1 MMGKRLKA
9 FQQAHGLD
17 GFAVKSLAMGLVFA
31 VIAAACL
38 GQLALVQLLEG
49 KATAQAATNARTV
62 KVVTTANRGRILDSN
77 GTVLAQSVERYNII
91 GVPDAATSFTPVACG
106 SKQAETLGYCHQID
120 GKPVGATGAAAVAR
134 LLAPVLDMDAMELGA
149 LLNGTGQ
156 YVVIKKD
163 VTPQIKRQIDKMGLY
178 GIVYGELSSERVYA
192 ENTLLGALLGG
203 VNADG
208 HGAAGLE
215 QTFDKTLSGTDGY
228 TVYQRGG
235 GGQVIPG
242 TVTESKDAVDGK
254 DVTLTIDADV
264 DWYVKKVLS
273 EGVESSNAQWGIAV
287 VMDTQTGG
295 IVALE
300 DSDQIKAG
308 SDEAKLSVSRA
319 VSQTFEPG
327 SIGKVPALAAIL
339 QNGAHKITDKFTV
352 PYEYTKSN
360 GQKFHDAVEHS
371 TKHWT
376 LAGILQNSSNVGMVM
391 ASQNVSSQQR
401 YDMLTK
407 FGIGQ
412 PTGLNLPGESK
423 GVLGTPESWDGR
435 TKDTILFGQGYTVN
449 ALQLTRAV
457 SVIAN
462 GGVMRQP
469 SIVKSVTDADGHVT
483 GKTGDAG
490 TRVIDENVSNEI
502 RNAMESVAEEYQ
514 KTAGV
519 NGYRVAAKTGTA
531 EVVGATGQLT
541 SIIADFSGIIP
552 ADNPRYVVTVV
563 MLDPDGMY
571 GGTTSGKLF
580 AQIGEFLM
588 QKYEVPTSAPRTD
601 AIPVDW

>member
-1 MMGKRLKA
+1 MRRPNPRSFA
-9 FQQAHGLD
+9 RAHGLD
-17 GFAVKSLAMGLVFA
+17 GFVTRCLAVGIVLAL
-31 VIAAACL
+31 IAMACL
-38 GQLALVQLLEG
+38 GQLACVQLLEG
-49 KATAQAATNARTV
+49 RATAQAATNARTS
-62 KVVTTANRGRILDSN
+62 KVVQRANRGRITDTN

-106 SKQAETLGYCHQID
+106 SKQAESLGYCHEVD

-149 LLNGTGQ
+149 ELNGTGQ

-163 VTPQIKRQIDKMGLY
+163 VTPQVKRQIDKLGLY

-192 ENTLLGALLGG
+192 EHTLLGALLGG
-203 VNADG
+203 VGDDG
-208 HGAAGLE
+208 EGAAGLE
-215 QTFDKTLSGTDGY
+215 KSLNGTLKGTDGY
-228 TVYQRGG
+228 TVYQQGNGG
-235 GGQVIPG
+235 EVIPG
-242 TVTESKDAVDGK
+242 TVTESKAATDGK
-254 DVTLTIDADV
+254 DVALTIDADV
-264 DWYVKKVLS
+264 DWYVKKVLT
-273 EGVESSNAQWGIAV
+273 EGVSSSHAQWGIACV
-287 VMDTQTGG
+287 EDTQTGE
-295 IVALE
+295 IIALE

-308 SDEAKLSVSRA
+308 TDAAKLNASRA

-352 PYEYTKSN
+352 PYEYTKN
-360 GQKFHDAVEHS
+360 GQKFHDAVEHGNE
-371 TKHWT
+371 HWT

-391 ASQNVSSQQR
+391 AAQNVTSQQR

-412 PTGLNLPGESK
+412 STGLDLPGESN
-423 GVLGTPESWDGR
+423 GTLGTPESWDGR
-435 TKDTILFGQGYTVN
+435 TKDTVLFGQGYAVN

-462 GGVMRQP
+462 GGVNRRQ

-483 GKTGDAG
+483 DMVHNEA
-490 TRVIDENVSNEI
+490 TRVIDENVAAEI
-502 RNAMESVAEEYQ
+502 RNAMESVAEEY
-514 KTAGV
+514 KNTAGV
-519 NGYRVAAKTGTA
+519 DGYRVAAKTGTA
-531 EVVGATGQLT
+531 EVAGANGQLT

-588 QKYEVPTSAPRTD
+588 QKYEVPNSSPRTD

>member
-1 MMGKRLKA
+1 MTRHFKA
-9 FQQAHGLD
+9 FTRAHGLE
-17 GFAVKSLAMGLVFA
+17 GFMVKSLTVGVVFA
-31 VIAAACL
+31 VIAAVCL
-38 GQLALVQLLEG
+38 GRLAWVQLLEG
-49 KATAQAATNARTV
+49 QATAQAATNARTS
-62 KVVTTANRGRILDSN
+62 KVIISANRGKILDTN

-91 GVPDAATSFTPVACG
+91 GVPDSATSFTPVSCG
-106 SKQAETLGYCHQID
+106 SKQAESLGYCHEID

-134 LLAPVLDMDAMELGA
+134 LLAPILKMDAMELGA
-149 LLNGTGQ
+149 MLNGTGQ

-163 VTPQIKRQIDKMGLY
+163 VTPQVKRQIDKLGLY

-192 ENTLLGALLGG
+192 ENTLIGSLLGG
-203 VNADG
+203 MNDDG

-215 QTFDKTLSGTDGY
+215 QTFDKMLSGTDGY
-228 TVYQRGG
+228 TVYQRGNG
-235 GGQVIPG
+235 GEVIPG

-254 DVTLTIDADV
+254 DVSLTIDSDV
-264 DWYVKKVLS
+264 DWYVKKVLT
-273 EGVESSNAQWGIAV
+273 EGVQSSHAQWGIAV

-339 QNGAHKITDKFTV
+339 QNGVHKITDKFTV
-352 PYEYTKSN
+352 PYEYAKSN

-391 ASQNVSSQQR
+391 ASENVTSQQR

-412 PTGLNLPGESK
+412 PTGLNLPGESQ

-435 TKDTILFGQGYTVN
+435 TKDTVLFGQGYTVN

-483 GKTGDAG
+483 EQAQGEA
-490 TRVIDENVSNEI
+490 TRVIDESVSNEI
-502 RNAMESVAEEYQ
+502 KNAMESVAEEY
-514 KTAGV
+514 KNTASV

-531 EVVGATGQLT
+531 EVIGSTGQLT

-588 QKYEVPTSAPRTD
+588 QKYEVPTSSPRTD
-601 AIPVDW
+601 AIPVEW